1 MLKLNT
7 FSITARCPR
16 TGQFGVAVSTAVPCV
31 GSLVPHVRSGVGAVA
46 TQSFVNVYLGIWGI
60 EYLAQGLSAD
70 ETLRRLAERDS
81 DPAKR
86 QFAVVDRHGRSAAYT
101 GAECDG
107 WCGHL
112 IAENVAIA
120 GNMLVGEATL
130 TAMRDAF
137 QSSAGE
143 PLADRLLRSLEA
155 GQAAGGDK
163 RGKQSA
169 AIYVVDT
176 EDYAMV
182 DIRVDEH
189 TDPVAELRRI
199 YTVAQQKLFPLTR
212 MMPTKAN
219 PRGNYDIE
227 EARRTGILQD

>member
-1 MLKLNT
+1 MKLNT

-16 TGQFGVAVSTAVPCV
+16 TGQFGIAVSTAVPCV
-31 GSLVPHVRSGVGAVA
+31 GALVPHARASVGAVA
-46 TQSFVNVYLGIWGI
+46 TQSFVNIYLGIWGV
-60 EYLAQGLSAD
+60 EYLAEGLSAE
-70 ETLRRLAERDS
+70 ETLRRLVQRDL

-86 QFAVVDRHGRSAAYT
+86 QFAVVDRNGGAAAWT
-101 GAECDG
+101 GEECDS

-112 IAENVAIA
+112 TAENVAVA
-120 GNMLVGEATL
+120 GNMLVSAATL
-130 TAMRDAF
+130 EAMMEAF
-137 QSSAGE
+137 RKTEGE
-143 PLADRLLRSLEA
+143 SLTERLLQALEA

-176 EDYAMV
+176 EEYPMV

-189 TDPVAELRRI
+189 PDPVRELRRI
-199 YTVAQQKLFPLTR
+199 YTVAHEKLFPLMQ

-219 PRGNYDIE
+219 PRGNYDLE
-227 EARRTGILQD
+227 EARRRGILQD